1 MRLFLLLLSI
11 FVLCSCGALQVLP
24 LTIPAKPVYVVAG
37 RDGAVGYGHTTISLV
52 NRGNWQIMGNRNL
65 TTSYIESGTHT
76 ASDIWLGL
84 AGDTNEDKYIVS
96 KISYDLAHQTD
107 YITCMEPRAI
117 HRYHDSLIVLCQD
130 RGFVAVAM
138 RIRMSD
144 GKVLAQRELTTQWGD
159 MFFDNSFLIGDE
171 VVIQGGSHSA
181 PADSPPEL
189 QVLDASTLAQKRLI
203 PNQAL
208 VGIAEA
214 IVQGDT
220 VYILNTISDYSES
233 AHLPFADIYTFH
245 AGDAQFTPMP
255 PVARAPQQGVIV
267 DNTLYTLHNT
277 WPAQKQL
284 DMTKIFI
291 YKTDLTTWQTTHWEY
306 DYATWNHISDIAAID
321 GHIMLANYWREQP
334 DDEGLYELNP
344 QTGTL
349 TQRVAI
355 RGASLVIDTG
365 AE

>member
-1 MRLFLLLLSI
+1 
-11 FVLCSCGALQVLP
+11 
-24 LTIPAKPVYVVAG
+24 
-37 RDGAVGYGHTTISLV
+37 
-52 NRGNWQIMGNRNL
+52 
-65 TTSYIESGTHT
+65 
-76 ASDIWLGL
+76 
-84 AGDTNEDKYIVS
+84 
-96 KISYDLAHQTD
+96 
-107 YITCMEPRAI
+107 MEPRAI

-144 GKVLAQRELTTQWGD
+144 GQVLAQRELTTQWGD

-171 VVIQGGSHSA
+171 VVVQGGSHNA

-220 VYILNTISDYSES
+220 VYILNTISDYS
-233 AHLPFADIYTFH
+233 AAANLPFADIYTFQ
-245 AGDAQFTPMP
+245 AGDTQFSPMP

-277 WPAQKQL
+277 WPAQPEL
-284 DMTKIFI
+284 DTTKIFI

-306 DYATWNHISDIAAID
+306 DYDTWNHISDIAAID

-334 DDEGLYELNP
+334 SAEGLYELDP

-355 RGASLVIDTG
+355 RGASLVIDTD

>member
-1 MRLFLLLLSI
+1 MRWLILLSL
-11 FVLCSCGALQVLP
+11 FVLCSCSALQMAPTYMPSQP
-24 LTIPAKPVYVVAG
+24 LYVVAG
-37 RDGAVGYGHTTISLV
+37 LDGIPGSQNTHMALV
-52 NRGNWQIMGNRNL
+52 DRTNLQVIGNR
-65 TTSYIESGTHT
+65 TFVATDIPSGIVDGKNVWL
-76 ASDIWLGL
+76 SFSGDI
-84 AGDTNEDKYIVS
+84 DNDKYIVS

-208 VGIAEA
+208 IGIAEA

-245 AGDAQFTPMP
+245 AGDTQFSPMP

-267 DNTLYTLHNT
+267 GNTLYTLHNT

-321 GHIMLANYWREQP
+321 GHIILANYWREQP
-334 DDEGLYELNP
+334 DDEGLYELDT

>member
-1 MRLFLLLLSI
+1 M
-11 FVLCSCGALQVLP
+11 VCSCGALQIAP
-24 LTIPAKPVYVVAG
+24 TYMPSQPIYVVAG
-37 RDGAVGYGHTTISLV
+37 LDGIPGSQNTHMALV
-52 NRGNWQIMGNRNL
+52 DRTNLQVIGNR
-65 TTSYIESGTHT
+65 TFVATDIPSGTVDGKNVWL
-76 ASDIWLGL
+76 SFSGDI
-84 AGDTNEDKYIVS
+84 DNDKYIVS

-130 RGFVAVAM
+130 RGFVAVVM

-144 GKVLAQRELTTQWGD
+144 GTVLAQRELTTQWGD

-171 VVIQGGSHSA
+171 VVVQGGSHSA

-208 VGIAEA
+208 VGIADA
-214 IVQGDT
+214 IVHGDT

-245 AGDAQFTPMP
+245 AGDTQFTPMP
-255 PVARAPQQGVIV
+255 LVARAPQQGVIV
-267 DNTLYTLHNT
+267 GNTLYTLHNT
-277 WPAQKQL
+277 WPALKQPGT
-284 DMTKIFI
+284 TKIFI

-306 DYATWNHISDIAAID
+306 DYNTWNHISDIAASRWSYHA
-321 GHIMLANYWREQP
+321 GQLLA
-334 DDEGLYELNP
+334 
-344 QTGTL
+344 
-349 TQRVAI
+349 
-355 RGASLVIDTG
+355 
-365 AE
+365 

>member
-1 MRLFLLLLSI
+1 MRFLILISL
-11 FVLCSCGALQVLP
+11 FVLCSCGTLQVLP
-24 LTIPAKPVYVVAG
+24 MTVPVKPVYVVAG

-52 NRGNWQIMGNRNL
+52 NRENWQIMGNRNL

-76 ASDIWLGL
+76 ASDVWIGF

-107 YITCMEPRAI
+107 HITCMEPRAI

-130 RGFVAVAM
+130 RGFVAVVM

-171 VVIQGGSHSA
+171 VVVQGGSHSA
-181 PADSPPEL
+181 PSDSPPEI
-189 QVLDASTLAQKRLI
+189 QVLDANTLAQKRLI
-203 PNQAL
+203 PNQAS

-245 AGDAQFTPMP
+245 AGDTQFTPMP
-255 PVARAPQQGVIV
+255 LVARAPQQGVIV
-267 DNTLYTLHNT
+267 GNILYTLHNT
-277 WPAQKQL
+277 WPALKQPGT
-284 DMTKIFI
+284 TKIFI

-334 DDEGLYELNP
+334 DDEGLYELDP

-355 RGASLVIDTG
+355 RGASLVIDT
-365 AE
+365 AME